1 VIIMIKKKHSSH
13 KQLYALVGYVRY
25 GVY

>member
-1 VIIMIKKKHSSH
+1 MIKKKHSSH